1 MLLKNHFESRWCLLE
16 CHLKF
21 ILWWCCC
28 CAAEGNGVLPSP
40 SIQPDSNTHI
50 WTSGRCFLLCWKQL
64 LHLGVWWLQGCT
76 RSPSLMS
83 WPFLH
88 QSTLTIMWLRQCLSS
103 AASQIMALGRISVQ
117 HEQLNSCSS
126 GSSSPAYRN
135 VCAVGSSSWP
145 MLVWQTPPQRAWAWG
160 WLWGWHPAASRG
172 EYHPAVSCRKLL
184 WRKGRT
190 PATTVWLQTVTQ
202 TTSSCCFYRFKQ
214 HLLPLRGVR
223 AIAALSVSS

>member
-1 MLLKNHFESRWCLLE
+1 MGF
-16 CHLKF
+16 
-21 ILWWCCC
+21 
-28 CAAEGNGVLPSP
+28 
-40 SIQPDSNTHI
+40 
-50 WTSGRCFLLCWKQL
+50 FLLHPYSLTVTHTYEPLEDAFCCV

-117 HEQLNSCSS
+117 HEQLNSSSS

-135 VCAVGSSSWP
+135 VCAVVSSSWP

-202 TTSSCCFYRFKQ
+202 TTSNCCFYRFKQ